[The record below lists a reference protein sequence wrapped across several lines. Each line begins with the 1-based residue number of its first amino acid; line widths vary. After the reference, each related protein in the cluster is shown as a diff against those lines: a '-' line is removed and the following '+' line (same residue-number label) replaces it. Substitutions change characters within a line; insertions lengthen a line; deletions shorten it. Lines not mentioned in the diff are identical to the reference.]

1 MTKRIKL
8 LELYKSHYNF
18 AIVVDSLGNDIV
30 DSENAPIVLQGEGL
44 SFEYGIFNAIN
55 NLLDDEDPLKEI
67 FSKAEEMT
75 TEYYLNWSGQKWIA
89 PMYVELLDINHDN
102 LDLVDITLARS
113 ILNRYKDNW
122 TKRMLA
128 LSLVYNPIHNY
139 DMDETRRDNIDLTE
153 KNDGSYDVYG
163 YNSGNA
169 SPSDKSNTTVTTTGT
184 ADKNYRT
191 TKRSGNIGVT
201 TSQKLLNEE
210 LEVRTYE
217 MIKSIYRDIDKVLVL
232 SVY

>member
-8 LELYKSHYNF
+8 LELYKSYYNF
-18 AIVVDSLGNDIV
+18 SDVVDSLGNVVLDSQLNAIIV
-30 DSENAPIVLQGEGL
+30 NGNGV
-44 SFEYGIFNAIN
+44 SFSYGIFNAIN
-55 NLLDDEDPLKEI
+55 NLLDNEDPLKEI
-67 FSKAEEMT
+67 FNKAEEMT
-75 TEYYLNWSGQKWIA
+75 IEYYLNWSGQKWIA
-89 PMYVELLDINHDN
+89 PMYVELLDINHNN
-102 LDLVDITLARS
+102 LELVDNTIARS

-128 LSLVYNPIHNY
+128 LSLEYNPIHNY

-153 KNDGSYDVYG
+153 ENDGSYDVYG

-169 SPSDKSNTTVTTTGT
+169 SPSDKSNITVTTTGT

-217 MIKSIYRDIDKVLVL
+217 MIKSIYQDIDKVLVL